1 MDMTTQFAATGKVAL
16 VAAALCAAL
25 APAPSFATNL
35 DDYYFR
41 YDFTSGQR
49 VFHGSDAV
57 TVDPMSDTSIKT
69 SDRSDMTELAVDGP
83 DGANTAAHPMGN
95 GWSQVNATTFRN
107 ALNADW
113 TFALSLRPGSTQNG
127 VIFSIGRRNS
137 NNLKNISIC
146 ASSDPTKLLVD
157 ENQRVSNVQTRYA
170 RIELDNNVD
179 VSSGFH
185 TVVVVYRMPA
195 SGNAGTLEFYVDGVY
210 QKSYTT
216 LNYAFNAGFQF
227 CTTCSGCVGEKV
239 GDETVDMQVATSGA
253 VDHDVAFRD
262 VRFYPSA
269 FSSSDA
275 RRYAALY
282 PATGTLRKSAFVRS
296 FGVNYVD
303 TGYYVTPTTRVAA
316 DYQFISTSAQSR
328 IFGEDCPG
336 LDCYWYISNDGR
348 YNGVMN
354 DQGIYTGS
362 YLPTIRSNTRRA
374 YTSVDRV
381 SGKSIVQQDG
391 TDYEAN
397 LSGTGGVNNATLPL
411 TLFAQ
416 NNTNGVTR
424 YSTLA
429 IYSFDIDTDGVPV
442 CFFAP
447 ATNET
452 GAAGF
457 YDVIGGTFHGDSA
470 ESPSTALAYYDGFG
484 SAADYKYENGTL
496 YAKVYVASADAAKG
510 SVAVSDGGGAAL
522 TPEEDGGYWVAYGT
536 TLTLTATPASG
547 LVFSGWAGDV
557 RTITSGAATDAS
569 VEVTIDKAAQFEARF
584 AVSPDA
590 EIFHTSL
597 FGRFA
602 KRAEDLDVGD
612 YVQDHLVL
620 HYDGIRNAGA
630 DAPHSSDTNTW
641 VNLGSLGSGYDGVL
655 TSFSSPVSGTSAG
668 AWRDTGYRFN
678 GKDYF
683 YLGGT
688 YGSGRKIALGG
699 AITVQVISDDY
710 AYSARKTNYPQF
722 FGATAG
728 SDQFGIYFNHKDST
742 DTEKQKIRFK
752 LNGATT
758 HASAGI
764 WYTPYV
770 NAMYDA
776 AAGQLSIDGDVLPD
790 WQTAN
795 TTASV
800 AEYQYNIGTA
810 RSSAADRA
818 ARALVGS
825 VNSMRVYTN
834 VLTDA
839 QLEWN
844 RIVDDARYFGGGVDV
859 DLVVASN
866 SRGFEGVEPAGAYM
880 VNGSHT
886 FSATNIV
893 DGLFTWS
900 PVGCRIEKWTDGE
913 WVSFK
918 NVEGSSFAYTNC
930 LANGK
935 MRLTWFW
942 MQTGAIKGGYGV
954 GDYIQ
959 YDQGGSPLAHFDGI
973 LNAGADA
980 AHETS
985 PSEWVDLTGH
995 FNMATNGA
1003 PAFAGDAWVSDG
1015 SSSFKG
1021 FSDTVKSAL
1030 TAKTFT
1036 LEMMI
1041 SHPSSQNKYEY
1052 WSYFGASDSSRQLV
1066 VDLRKNDSSNKLV
1079 QGVQYR
1085 AAKWADAAKVSS
1097 VSSGMKWNTRQYIA
1111 VVCNGGNAA
1120 TAYYDGTNIFHTIS
1134 GSTNPSTNQFTVGA
1148 SYGGGNVLYKGSEI
1162 CAVRMTAGALDAWQI
1177 AYNNAID
1184 QVRFNGNVTVV
1195 NGAIGD
1201 TGAAGASAV
1210 ADGIYMLESGT
1221 WTITAPKVKE
1231 GGKTYRP
1238 KVLVETY
1245 NAATGE
1251 WTATTAKPVWADSY
1265 TVDKTELGDTRI
1277 RLTWT
1282 WEMPKGFMFI
1292 VK

>member
-16 VAAALCAAL
+16 VVAALCAAL

-49 VFHGSDAV
+49 VFHGSDMAP
-57 TVDPMSDTSIKT
+57 VDPLSDTTISG

-83 DGANTAAHPMGN
+83 DGANTAIHPMN
-95 GWSQVNATTFRN
+95 AGWSAGNSTSTNPKSVYS
-107 ALNADW
+107 LLSEGDW
-113 TFALSLRPGSTQNG
+113 TFAMSVRPGTTENG
-127 VIFSIGRRNS
+127 VIFSIGRRS
-137 NNLKNISIC
+137 TSSRKGISIC
-146 ASSDPTKLLVD
+146 ASSDPTKLIID
-157 ENQRVSNVQTRYA
+157 ENQCNSSGKKSRYTQ
-170 RIELDNNVD
+170 ITLDRNID
-179 VSSGFH
+179 VSKGFH
-185 TVVVVYRMPA
+185 TVVVVYKKAA
-195 SGNAGTLEFYVDGVY
+195 SGNAGTYHFYVDGVY
-210 QKSYTT
+210 QKSHTS
-216 LNYAFNAGFQF
+216 LNFVFGGGFQF
-227 CTTCSGCVGEKV
+227 CSTVSNPTT
-239 GDETVDMQVATSGA
+239 DEVATTG
-253 VDHDVAFRD
+253 DLDVAFRD

-362 YLPTIRSNTRRA
+362 YLPTIKSNTRRA

-381 SGKSIVQQDG
+381 SGKSLVHQDG
-391 TDYEAN
+391 TDYQAT

-457 YDVIGGTFHGDSA
+457 YDVIGGTFHGEAA

-496 YAKVYVASADAAKG
+496 YAKVYVESASATKG
-510 SVAVSDGGGAAL
+510 SVAVSDAEGTAL
-522 TPEEDGGYWVAYGT
+522 TPDEDGGYWVAYGT

-641 VNLGSLGSGYDGVL
+641 VNLGSLGSDYDGAL

-668 AWRDTGYRFN
+668 TWRDTGYRFN

-758 HASAGI
+758 HASAAI

-776 AAGQLSIDGDVLPD
+776 AAGRLSIDGDVLPD

-795 TTASV
+795 TTAPV
-800 AEYQYNIGTA
+800 AEYEYNIGTA
-810 RSSAADRA
+810 RSTAADRA

-834 VLTDA
+834 VLTEA

-866 SRGFEGVEPAGAYM
+866 SRGFEGVEPPGSYT

-886 FSATNIV
+886 FTATNIV

-900 PVGCRIEKWTDGE
+900 PVGCRIEKWVDGE
-913 WVSFK
+913 WTLFK
-918 NVEGSSFAYTNC
+918 EIEASSFAYTNC

-942 MQTGAIKGGYGV
+942 TQTGAIKGGYDV
-954 GDYIQ
+954 GDYSQDGLI
-959 YDQGGSPLAHFDGI
+959 LHFDGI
-973 LNAGADA
+973 RNVGADA
-980 AHETS
+980 AHDADATTWVNLGSLGSAQDATLTALESDIPTGAVAG
-985 PSEWVDLTGH
+985 EWEADGYRFKGLEYFALGGTVTLGDAVTLQVAADYDH
-995 FNMATNGA
+995 SKQIINY
-1003 PAFAGDAWVSDG
+1003 PAFFGQTSANADNFMLYFNRYNG
-1015 SSSFKG
+1015 
-1021 FSDTVKSAL
+1021 SDTNKRKL
-1030 TAKTFT
+1030 WFKLLGKTA
-1036 LEMMI
+1036 
-1041 SHPSSQNKYEY
+1041 H
-1052 WSYFGASDSSRQLV
+1052 GASAIWDGPYATAIYDRANVKVSVGNGIEAEWQNSNASGTIPEYSYAIGTTQNTDAGKKIRQLV
-1066 VDLRKNDSSNKLV
+1066 GAVKSVRVYNRVVPDWELRHNRQVD
-1079 QGVQYR
+1079 
-1085 AAKWADAAKVSS
+1085 
-1097 VSSGMKWNTRQYIA
+1097 
-1111 VVCNGGNAA
+1111 
-1120 TAYYDGTNIFHTIS
+1120 
-1134 GSTNPSTNQFTVGA
+1134 
-1148 SYGGGNVLYKGSEI
+1148 EI
-1162 CAVRMTAGALDAWQI
+1162 
-1177 AYNNAID
+1177 
-1184 QVRFNGNVTVV
+1184 RFSGNVTVV

-1251 WTATTAKPVWADSY
+1251 WTATTENPVWANSY

-1282 WEMPKGFMFI
+1282 WEMPKGFMLI